1 MSILNRVIVLG
12 DSYTFGHGCSDRVY
26 YYDED
31 LKKFVGDSTPMELCI
46 PSEYCWPALLQKEF
60 PRLKV
65 HNLSQPGNCNQAMFR
80 NLLDFY
86 ANYDYNLNDLIIFNG
101 TFSDRIEV
109 RTMHDFDKVG
119 PWAIGWEYMNTN
131 RPTSTYKEYIDAQK
145 HYVKHL
151 YHEKIGF
158 NLTLS
163 SLLGAYSYSILN
175 KHDFLY
181 SLADEGHPSIKPNIR
196 CINNHEIPKIFEYD
210 FSGENNY
217 QFNVT
222 CQAKDTHTNEKG
234 HQIYYEKEIK
244 PRIQKM
250 L

>member
-1 MSILNRVIVLG
+1 MSIIDRVIVLG

-31 LKKFVGDSTPMELCI
+31 LEKFVGDITPMNQCI

-60 PRLKV
+60 PNLTV
-65 HNLSQPGNCNQAMFR
+65 HNLSQPGHCNQGMFR
-80 NLLDFY
+80 DLLDFY
-86 ANYDYNLNDLIIFNG
+86 VKFNYYSLNDLIIFNG
-101 TFSDRIEV
+101 TFSNRIEV
-109 RTMHDFDKVG
+109 RTVHDLDKVG
-119 PWAIGWEYMNTN
+119 SWAIAWEYMATGNN
-131 RPTSTYKEYIDAQK
+131 HFKEYANAQK
-145 HYVKHL
+145 YYTKYL
-151 YHEKIGF
+151 YHEKIGI

-163 SLLGAYSYSILN
+163 SLLGAYSYTTLN
-175 KHDFLY
+175 KHNFLY
-181 SLADEGHPSIKPNIR
+181 SLPDSPHPSIIPNVR
-196 CINNHEIPKIFEYD
+196 CITNHEITPIFEYD
-210 FSGENNY
+210 FSGEDNY

-250 L
+250 I

>member
-1 MSILNRVIVLG
+1 MSAIDRVIVLG

-31 LKKFVGDSTPMELCI
+31 LKQFIGDITPMEQCI
-46 PSEYCWPALLQKEF
+46 PSEYCWAALLQKDF
-60 PRLKV
+60 PNLKV
-65 HNLSQPGNCNQAMFR
+65 HNLSQPGHCNQGMFR
-80 NLLDFY
+80 DLIDFY
-86 ANYDYNLNDLIIFNG
+86 VKYDYNLNDLIIFNG

-109 RTMHDFDKVG
+109 RTMYHHDKVS
-119 PWAIGWEYMNTN
+119 PWAIGSEYM
-131 RPTSTYKEYIDAQK
+131 TSGSHKEYITAQK
-145 HYVKHL
+145 YYTKHL

-163 SLLGAYSYSILN
+163 SLLGAHSYSILN

-181 SLADEGHPSIKPNIR
+181 SLADNGHPSVKPNLR
-196 CINNHEIPKIFEYD
+196 CINDHEMPKIFDYD
-210 FSGENNY
+210 FSGRNDY

-244 PRIQKM
+244 PRIQKFISR
-250 L
+250 

>member
-1 MSILNRVIVLG
+1 MSAIDRVIVLG
-12 DSYTFGHGCSDRVY
+12 DSFTFGHGCVDRIY

-31 LKKFVGDSTPMELCI
+31 LKKFVGDSTPLEQCI

-60 PRLKV
+60 PNLAV
-65 HNLSQPGNCNQAMFR
+65 HNLSQPGHSNQGMFR
-80 NLLDFY
+80 DLLDFY
-86 ANYDYNLNDLIIFNG
+86 VKFDYNLHDLIIFNG

-109 RTMHDFDKVG
+109 RTMYHEDVVRS
-119 PWAIGWEYMNTN
+119 WAIGWEYMTN
-131 RPTSTYKEYIDAQK
+131 GDYREYLSAQK
-145 HYVKHL
+145 NYTKYL
-151 YHEKIGF
+151 YHEKIGI

-163 SLLGAYSYSILN
+163 SLLGAYSYTTLN

-181 SLADEGHPSIKPNIR
+181 SLPDSPHPSVKPNTR
-196 CINNHEIPKIFEYD
+196 GINEYEIIPIFDYD
-210 FSGENNY
+210 FSGKNDY

-244 PRIQKM
+244 PRIQQM
-250 L
+250 T

>member
-1 MSILNRVIVLG
+1 MNAIDRVIVLG
-12 DSYTFGHGCSDRVY
+12 DSFTFGHGCVDRIY

-31 LKKFVGDSTPMELCI
+31 LKKFVGDSTPMEQCI

-60 PRLKV
+60 PNLAV
-65 HNLSQPGNCNQAMFR
+65 HNLSQPGHSNQGMFR
-80 NLLDFY
+80 DLLDFY
-86 ANYDYNLNDLIIFNG
+86 VKFDYNLHDLIIFSG

-109 RTMHDFDKVG
+109 RTMYHEDVVRS
-119 PWAIGWEYMNTN
+119 WAIGWEYMTN
-131 RPTSTYKEYIDAQK
+131 GDYREYLSAQK
-145 HYVKHL
+145 NYTKYL
-151 YHEKIGF
+151 YHEKIGI

-163 SLLGAYSYSILN
+163 SLLGAYSYTTLN

-181 SLADEGHPSIKPNIR
+181 SLPDSPHPSVKPNTR
-196 CINNHEIPKIFEYD
+196 GINEYEIIPIFGYD
-210 FSGENNY
+210 FSGEDNY

-244 PRIQKM
+244 PRIQQM
-250 L
+250 T

>member
-1 MSILNRVIVLG
+1 MSGINRVIVLG
-12 DSYTFGHGCSDRVY
+12 DSFTFGHGCLDRIY

-31 LKKFVGDSTPMELCI
+31 LKKFVGDITPIQMCI

-60 PRLKV
+60 PNLTV
-65 HNLSQPGNCNQAMFR
+65 HNLSQPGNCNQGMFR

-86 ANYDYNLNDLIIFNG
+86 NNQDCNSHDLIIFNG

-109 RTMHDFDKVG
+109 KNMYLDDQVG
-119 PWAIGWEYMNTN
+119 PWAIGWEYMANN
-131 RPTSTYKEYIDAQK
+131 NNAHKEYASAQK
-145 HYVKHL
+145 YYAKYL
-151 YHEKIGF
+151 YHEKIGI

-181 SLADEGHPSIKPNIR
+181 SIPDTGQPPIKTNTRSIND
-196 CINNHEIPKIFEYD
+196 HEISQIYAYD
-210 FSGENNY
+210 FSGNNDY
-217 QFNVT
+217 QFNMT
-222 CQAKDTHTNEKG
+222 CEAKDTHTNEKG

-244 PRIQKM
+244 PHIQK
-250 L
+250 LL

>member
-12 DSYTFGHGCSDRVY
+12 DSFTFGHGCSDRIY

-31 LKKFVGDSTPMELCI
+31 LKKFVGDIKLIQQCI
-46 PSEYCWPALLQKEF
+46 PSEYCWPSLLQKEF

-65 HNLSQPGNCNQAMFR
+65 HNLSQPGHCNQGMFR

-86 ANYDYNLNDLIIFNG
+86 VEYDYNLNDLIIFNG

-109 RTMHDFDKVG
+109 KAHNLVDTIG
-119 PWAIGWEYMNTN
+119 SWSIGWEYM
-131 RPTSTYKEYIDAQK
+131 SAGFDQAYKDYSSAQK
-145 HYVKHL
+145 YYTKHL
-151 YHEKIGF
+151 YHEKIGI

-163 SLLGAYSYSILN
+163 SLLGAYSYSTLN

-181 SLADEGHPSIKPNIR
+181 SLPDRPHPSVKPNIR
-196 CINNHEIPKIFEYD
+196 HINNYEIPTISGYD
-210 FSGENNY
+210 FSGENDY
-217 QFNVT
+217 QFNIT
-222 CQAKDTHTNEKG
+222 CEAKDTHTNELG

-250 L
+250 I